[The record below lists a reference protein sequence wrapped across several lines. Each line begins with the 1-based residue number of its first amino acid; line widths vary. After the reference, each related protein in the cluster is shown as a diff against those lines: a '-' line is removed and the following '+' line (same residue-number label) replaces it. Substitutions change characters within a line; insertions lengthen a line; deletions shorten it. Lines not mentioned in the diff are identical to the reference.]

1 MLEDVWPWL
10 AVLALLAVAA
20 LVVWLVVLNDDG
32 KTKRTAP
39 DVVGLQQ
46 QVAIKRLTDAGYSV
60 RAIREPAD
68 RPEGVVASQSPA
80 VNDVVTIHVSSGR
93 VATTATTT
101 TVETT
106 TQETTTVAA
115 PTVAVPDVSGQD
127 MASASGQV
135 EASGLVAQ
143 TDPVE
148 ASGTAGSVVQQ
159 SPPAGTQA
167 KAGSVVTLGVA
178 VGGNRPDVDIP
189 DVTGRSAAEARA
201 ALLDAKLTVRTAYKN
216 GKAGVVLGQS
226 PTGQAPA
233 YTQVTITVGQ

>member
-1 MLEDVWPWL
+1 
-10 AVLALLAVAA
+10 VLALLAVVA

-32 KTKRTAP
+32 TSKRTVP

-46 QVAIKRLTDAGYSV
+46 QIAIKRLTDAGYSV

-93 VATTATTT
+93 VATTETTT
-101 TVETT
+101 TRA
-106 TQETTTVAA
+106 TTTVAA

-148 ASGTAGSVVQQ
+148 ASGTPGSVVQQ
-159 SPPAGTQA
+159 SPPAATQA

-178 VGGNRPDVDIP
+178 VGGDRPDVDIP

-201 ALLDAKLTVRTAYKN
+201 ALLDAKLTVRTAYKS